1 MRGCPVV
8 VFIAPFKD
16 IFLDH
21 TCLDAIRILWGKWRV
36 WGDATCYM
44 LATCFAEITLHA
56 TCYMRAGG
64 QKVRGNEMGC
74 PGSSD
79 HTAAGEQGLMMLVQ
93 AYWVVMVHVPGGG
106 GVEGQV
112 CGVAYHIP
120 AASTTYNTH
129 SVQTWEGR
137 QVDPGTHSMQHKE
150 QPAWSGGGVCGR
162 GRHPVSKSHYDGG

>member
-1 MRGCPVV
+1 MRG
-8 VFIAPFKD
+8 I
-16 IFLDH
+16 
-21 TCLDAIRILWGKWRV
+21 
-36 WGDATCYM
+36 
-44 LATCFAEITLHA
+44 
-56 TCYMRAGG
+56 
-64 QKVRGNEMGC
+64 EMGF
-74 PGSSD
+74 PGSSN

-150 QPAWSGGGVCGR
+150 QPAWGGGGGR
-162 GRHPVSKSHYDGG
+162 GWQPVSRSHYDRGCGVDGRGTWPRVERTQRADVGGASNVTVCSFLPLRCP